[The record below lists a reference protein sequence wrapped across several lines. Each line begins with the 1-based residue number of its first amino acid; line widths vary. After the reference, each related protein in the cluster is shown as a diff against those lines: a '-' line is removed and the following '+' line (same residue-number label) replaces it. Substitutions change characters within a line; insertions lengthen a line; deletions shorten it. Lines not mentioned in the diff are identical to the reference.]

1 MLIEMLKKGGNRYMI
16 SFNNE
21 SPYIYTLYFKKD
33 GIEYGIIHSSEIFL
47 DRKALEEL
55 KRMTGAGQVK
65 EVTYAEYM
73 AKRI

>member
-1 MLIEMLKKGGNRYMI
+1 MI
-16 SFNNE
+16 SFKNE

-55 KRMTGAGQVK
+55 KRMTDAGQVK

>member
-1 MLIEMLKKGGNRYMI
+1 MI

-33 GIEYGIIHSSEIFL
+33 DIEYGIIHSSEIFL

-55 KRMTGAGQVK
+55 KAL
-65 EVTYAEYM
+65 
-73 AKRI
+73 

>member
-1 MLIEMLKKGGNRYMI
+1 MI
-16 SFNNE
+16 SFKDE

-33 GIEYGIIHSSEIFL
+33 GVEYGIIHSSEIFL

-55 KRMTGAGQVK
+55 RRMTGARQVK

>member
-1 MLIEMLKKGGNRYMI
+1 MI
-16 SFNNE
+16 SLE
-21 SPYIYTLYFKKD
+21 GKSYVYIMHFDKY
-33 GIEYGIIHSSEIFL
+33 EIIHSSEIFL

-55 KRMTGAGQVK
+55 KGMTGAGQVK